1 MRFLLHTEW
10 LVEKILWLLFAYISL
25 VPYYYMQEQRLT
37 GDVPAFS
44 LLKYFPFVLAVM
56 ALGLWLSEW
65 MRGKRRLVSSPVFVY
80 MGLFLGV
87 SLLSLWGAEYDR
99 KGLVK
104 WVYYHATGC
113 GLAFLIVQYGK
124 VFARR
129 LAICM
134 AGISGFM
141 VLYTFGIA
149 LLGIDPVWGAVQEA
163 FNPYYTQVRVSG
175 PFGHTVATATYA
187 MFFFP
192 LALWAWLTLQR
203 FAFRVVWAGV
213 CALYIPV
220 VLLTQTRGALVAVF
234 ISIVLM
240 APWFKRALV
249 AFTGIDRKRWGFGL
263 GIAVIMLLV
272 LGRGLEFDQWAG
284 ERLAQVGERWSHI
297 LEPRPVTIRDNDK
310 TYEYDSLLEYTERFR
325 VAQYHTVGNILDE
338 HPLLGVGFGTYTL
351 SFVKYKYTENY
362 MEREFPEH
370 TTENMYLMVL
380 AETGWIGLV
389 SWVLLMGGMMVL
401 VFRAYRRT
409 HAGLQRHLLLAYL
422 AAAGGIAFN
431 LLTWDILNEPTLRM
445 SYWMFSGLALAY
457 GPPDDE
463 ETPSSFC
470 L

>member
-1 MRFLLHTEW
+1 VRLLLQTEW
-10 LVEKILWLLFAYISL
+10 LVEKMLWLLFAYISL

-37 GDVPAFS
+37 GDVPVFS
-44 LLKYFPFVLAVM
+44 VVKYFPFVLAVL

-65 MRGKRRLVSSPVFVY
+65 ARGKRRLVSSPVFVY

-104 WVYYHATGC
+104 WVYYNATGC
-113 GLAFLIVQYGK
+113 GLTFLVIQYGQ

-141 VLYTFGIA
+141 VFYTFGVA
-149 LLGIDPVWGAVQEA
+149 LIGEDLVWGAVQEA

-192 LALWAWLTLQR
+192 LALWAWFTLQR
-203 FAFRVVWAGV
+203 SAFRVAWGLV

-240 APWFKRALV
+240 APWLKRALV
-249 AFTGIDRKRWGFGL
+249 VFARIDRKRWLIGL
-263 GIAVIMLLV
+263 GIGVIVFLV
-272 LGRGLEFDQWAG
+272 LGKGLEFDQWAG
-284 ERLAQVGERWSHI
+284 ERLAQVGKRWSHI
-297 LEPRPVTIRDNDK
+297 FGPRSVTIIDKDK
-310 TYEYDSLLEYTERFR
+310 TYEYNSPLEYTERFR

-338 HPLLGVGFGTYTL
+338 HPFLGVGFGTYTL
-351 SFVKYKYTENY
+351 SFSQYKYTENY

-370 TTENMYLMVL
+370 TTENMYLMAL
-380 AETGWIGLV
+380 AETGWIGLM
-389 SWVLLMGGMMVL
+389 SRVLLMGGMMIL
-401 VFRAYRRT
+401 AFRAYCSARS
-409 HAGLQRHLLLAYL
+409 GVQRHLLLAYL
-422 AAAGGIAFN
+422 AAAGGLAFN
-431 LLTWDILNEPTLRM
+431 MLTWDILNEPTLRM

-457 GPPDDE
+457 CRAEGN
-463 ETPSSFC
+463 TAA
-470 L
+470 